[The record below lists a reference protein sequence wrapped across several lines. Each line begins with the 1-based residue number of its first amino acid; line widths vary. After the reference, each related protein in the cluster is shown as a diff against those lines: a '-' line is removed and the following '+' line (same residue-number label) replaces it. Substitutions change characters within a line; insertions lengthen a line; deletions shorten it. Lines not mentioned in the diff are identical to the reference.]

1 MVAAEGVVVALGEME
16 KVMKKLVR
24 CLSVIA
30 VSALAALDSP
40 QPTMAGGNLP
50 ARGGKS
56 DISEPACWG
65 VFGPTV
71 TNNCSQSKFWYMPLV
86 NVAAGRFWV
95 TVTAQGAS
103 ISSDVMCFSTGAN
116 RNGTIF
122 WFSPTRSL
130 PQFGPAT
137 DIHLDTAVPSGGSG
151 MVDCQVLPGGRLH
164 TLSW

>member
-1 MVAAEGVVVALGEME
+1 MIAAGVVALGEME
-16 KVMKKLVR
+16 KVMNKLVR

-30 VSALAALDSP
+30 VSALAVLGSP

-56 DISEPACWG
+56 DISNPGCWG

-71 TNNCSQSKFWYMPLV
+71 MNGCSHNASWYMPLA
-86 NVAAGRFWV
+86 NVGAGRFWV

-103 ISSDVMCFSTGAN
+103 TSSNVVCFSTGAN

-122 WFSPTRSL
+122 AFSPTRAL
-130 PQFGPAT
+130 PQFGPAM
-137 DIHLDTAVPSGGSG
+137 DIFLDTSVPSGGSG
-151 MVDCQVLPGGRLH
+151 MVDCTVLPGGRLH
-164 TLSW
+164 TVSW